1 MVGGIVV
8 VAGLPVEVVV
18 TKVKNRKDQKQ
29 SPSKK
34 FGGSCNRIWRCGPVG
49 QLGRVFITFLSC
61 I

>member
-18 TKVKNRKDQKQ
+18 TKIKNRKDQKQ

-34 FGGSCNRIWRCGPVG
+34 IGGLCNRIWKYRPVG